1 MIGSLIAKM
10 KSSKNLDALNRHDS
24 STIVNGCSE
33 DVVFVYPGDVKL
45 SGTYKGKEAL
55 STFFKQMFAQFP
67 TVNYKLTDIAVSNPF
82 DLFGNNVIFNRW
94 DVEVVNREGVKMINS
109 GVTVVKLRWTK
120 AYHVEHIFI
129 PVKSFEPHGGRHEA

>member
-10 KSSKNLDALNRHDS
+10 KSSTNFDALNRHDS
-24 STIVNGCSE
+24 SPIVNGCSD
-33 DVVFVYPGDVKL
+33 DVVFVYPGDIKL

-55 STFFKQMFAQFP
+55 STFFQQMFAQFP
-67 TVNYKLTDIAVSNPF
+67 SVNYKLTNIAVSNPF

-120 AYHVEHIFI
+120 AYHVEHIFDTSE
-129 PVKSFEPHGGRHEA
+129 KFRAAWGEA

>member
-10 KSSKNLDALNRHDS
+10 KSSTTFDALNRHDS
-24 STIVNGCSE
+24 SPIVNNCSE

-55 STFFKQMFAQFP
+55 SAFFQKMFAQFP
-67 TVNYKLTDIAVSNPF
+67 TVNYKVTNIAVSNPF

-94 DVEVVNREGVKMINS
+94 DVEVINREGVKMINS

-120 AYHVEHIFI
+120 AYYVEHIFDTSE
-129 PVKSFEPHGGRHEA
+129 KFRAAWGEA